1 MWYSDEV
8 IEEVRARNDIVDI
21 ISQYVKLK
29 RAGSNY
35 VGLCPFHNEKTPSFS
50 VSQSKQF
57 YHCFGCGAGGNVI
70 SFVMNYENYSFQEAL
85 KYLADRAGVKLPEE
99 SASPEARRSSE
110 KRQTLLEINKAA
122 ASYFYYQLKRESGKD
137 GYRYLKNRGLSD
149 ETIRKFGLGYALK
162 YRDGLYKYL
171 RSKDY
176 GDEILKETGL
186 FVYDDKGGVYD
197 KFWNRVMFPIL
208 DTNNKVV
215 GFGGRVM
222 GDGKPKYLNS
232 PETMIFDKGRN
243 LYGLNIARTSRKP
256 YLILCEGYMDVI
268 TMHQAG
274 FTNAVASLGTA
285 FTSGHASLIR
295 RFAEEVLLLYD
306 SDQAGINA
314 ALRAIPILR
323 EAGIRSRVVHLD
335 PHKDPDEFIKA
346 EGAEA
351 FEERLQQAEDSF
363 LFRIHVLEKNCQMN
377 TPQGQN
383 SFFEKCASYL
393 LDLSDELERNI
404 YIEAIIKEYGSRTG
418 ISAADLKSRVGTLA
432 MKGTPSEG
440 HTRPEPPPGQNRNRK
455 KEDASVMAQK
465 LLITWLVNY
474 PHIYPEVRKYIQP
487 EDFVT
492 PIYRQTA
499 ELLYAQEEE
508 GDVNPGRLLNH
519 FNSEDQK
526 EVAAMFDTPVNL
538 TSEEEMNSAF
548 ADTVLKIK
556 GESLAKKNTER
567 DPADMQQMQQ
577 LISEQK
583 ELEALSRKKQ
593 SIRVK
598 FKDDSAS

>member
-1 MWYSDEV
+1 M
-8 IEEVRARNDIVDI
+8 
-21 ISQYVKLK
+21 
-29 RAGSNY
+29 
-35 VGLCPFHNEKTPSFS
+35 
-50 VSQSKQF
+50 
-57 YHCFGCGAGGNVI
+57 
-70 SFVMNYENYSFQEAL
+70 
-85 KYLADRAGVKLPEE
+85 
-99 SASPEARRSSE
+99 
-110 KRQTLLEINKAA
+110 
-122 ASYFYYQLKRESGKD
+122 
-137 GYRYLKNRGLSD
+137 
-149 ETIRKFGLGYALK
+149 
-162 YRDGLYKYL
+162 
-171 RSKDY
+171 
-176 GDEILKETGL
+176 
-186 FVYDDKGGVYD
+186 
-197 KFWNRVMFPIL
+197 
-208 DTNNKVV
+208 
-215 GFGGRVM
+215 
-222 GDGKPKYLNS
+222 
-232 PETMIFDKGRN
+232 
-243 LYGLNIARTSRKP
+243 
-256 YLILCEGYMDVI
+256 
-268 TMHQAG
+268 
-274 FTNAVASLGTA
+274 
-285 FTSGHASLIR
+285 
-295 RFAEEVLLLYD
+295 
-306 SDQAGINA
+306 
-314 ALRAIPILR
+314 
-323 EAGIRSRVVHLD
+323 HLD

-363 LFRIHVLEKNCQMN
+363 LFRIHVLEKSCQMN

-598 FKDDSAS
+598 FNDDSAS